1 MGGVNKGFR
10 KCHYKSALVAK
21 SLYHMVGAPNKKKF
35 KMMIWQNIIQN
46 CQFTV
51 EDIQIEENIFYPNVF
66 TLKVRTTRQSPKV
79 VVDNFIEISRELIEN
94 NQELILCIMIH

>member
-1 MGGVNKGFR
+1 
-10 KCHYKSALVAK
+10 
-21 SLYHMVGAPNKKKF
+21 
-35 KMMIWQNIIQN
+35 MMIWQNIIQN

-94 NQELILCIMIH
+94 NQELILCMDIMFINQQALFTKIDKYIGFCRLVPLTNRTK